1 MKKHSKRYKQAQTL
15 VDYTKKY
22 DLKEAISILKKIPN
36 TKFDES
42 LDLHLKLNTDP
53 KKTDQAIRGTVVL
66 PHGTGKKIK
75 VAVFCKGEQEKEAR
89 DAGADYV
96 GGQDLIDKVTAGF
109 LGFDAAVATPE
120 LMKDLSKLG
129 KILGPR
135 GLMPSPKSGT
145 VTMNV
150 GKIINELKTGKIE
163 FKIDK
168 QSGIHVSVGRISFAE
183 EKLFENANTLLNA
196 ILNAKPASV
205 KGQFIT
211 GISITRSMSPGLSLA
226 L

>member
-1 MKKHSKRYKQAQTL
+1 MKGHSKRYKQAQTL

-75 VAVFCKGEQEKEAR
+75 VAVFCKGEQEKEAK

-96 GGQDLIDKVTAGF
+96 GGQDLIDKVAAGF
-109 LGFDAAVATPE
+109 LDFDAAVATPE

-168 QSGIHVSVGRISFAE
+168 QSGIHVSVGRISFDE

>member
-75 VAVFCKGEQEKEAR
+75 VAVFCKGEQEKEAK

-96 GGQDLIDKVTAGF
+96 GGQDLIDKVAAGF

>member
-96 GGQDLIDKVTAGF
+96 GGQDLIDKVAAGF

>member
-96 GGQDLIDKVTAGF
+96 GGQDLIDKVAAGF

-163 FKIDK
+163 IKIDK